1 MKKFNFLV
9 VAYLF
14 FIATVANAKQTLSL
28 ADDLMSPAGI
38 DLLINIIFAVLV
50 SASWSA
56 IKGQR
61 NPDGNSSL
69 TAVIL
74 GRCFLG
80 AVVGIIAYAI
90 TESYEIDDW
99 LQVAIVGVAAWG
111 GDVIPD
117 TLLVRLMKVISG
129 DEQNDKTN

>member
-1 MKKFNFLV
+1 MKKFNFIV
-9 VAYLF
+9 VVYLL
-14 FIATVANAKQTLSL
+14 FIATMANAQQVSL
-28 ADDLMSPAGI
+28 AENLMSPAGI
-38 DLLINIIFAVLV
+38 DLVINIIFAVLV

-61 NPDGNSSL
+61 NPDGSSSL
-69 TAVIL
+69 TAIIL

-80 AVVGIIAYAI
+80 AVVGIIAFAI
-90 TESYEIDDW
+90 TESYEVDNW

-117 TLLVRLMKVISG
+117 TLLVRLIKVISG
-129 DEQNDKTN
+129 EKQNDKTN

>member
-1 MKKFNFLV
+1 MKKFNFMV
-9 VAYLF
+9 VAYLL
-14 FIATVANAKQTLSL
+14 FIATMANAQQASL
-28 ADDLMSPAGI
+28 AENLMSPSGI
-38 DLLINIIFAVLV
+38 DLVINIIFAVLV

-69 TAVIL
+69 AAIIL

-80 AVVGIIAYAI
+80 AVVGIIAFAI
-90 TESYEIDDW
+90 TESYEVDNW

-117 TLLVRLMKVISG
+117 TLLVRLIKVISG
-129 DEQNDKTN
+129 EKQNDKTN

>member
-1 MKKFNFLV
+1 MKKFNFIV
-9 VAYLF
+9 VVYLL
-14 FIATVANAKQTLSL
+14 FITTMANAQQVSL
-28 ADDLMSPAGI
+28 AENLMSPAGI
-38 DLLINIIFAVLV
+38 DLVINIIFAVLV

-69 TAVIL
+69 TAIIL

-80 AVVGIIAYAI
+80 AVVGIIAFAI
-90 TESYEIDDW
+90 TESYEVDNW

-117 TLLVRLMKVISG
+117 TLLVRLIKVISG
-129 DEQNDKTN
+129 EKQNDKTN

>member
-1 MKKFNFLV
+1 MKKFNFIV
-9 VAYLF
+9 VVYLL
-14 FIATVANAKQTLSL
+14 FIATMASAQQVSL
-28 ADDLMSPAGI
+28 AENLMSPAGI
-38 DLLINIIFAVLV
+38 DLVINIIFAVLV

-69 TAVIL
+69 TAIIL

-80 AVVGIIAYAI
+80 AVVGIIAFAI
-90 TESYEIDDW
+90 TESYEVDNW

-117 TLLVRLMKVISG
+117 TLLVRLIKVISG
-129 DEQNDKTN
+129 EKQNDKTN

>member
-1 MKKFNFLV
+1 MKKFNFV
-9 VAYLF
+9 AVAYLF
-14 FIATVANAKQTLSL
+14 CIATLAHAQQTSL
-28 ADDLMSPAGI
+28 AENLMSPVGI
-38 DLLINIIFAVLV
+38 DLVINIIFAVLV

-61 NPDGNSSL
+61 SPDGNSSL
-69 TAVIL
+69 IAVIL

-80 AVVGIIAYAI
+80 AVVGIIAFAI
-90 TESYEIDDW
+90 TESYEVDNW
-99 LQVAIVGVAAWG
+99 LQVAIVGVSAWG

-129 DEQNDKTN
+129 EKQNDETN

>member
-1 MKKFNFLV
+1 MKKFNFIV
-9 VAYLF
+9 VVYLL
-14 FIATVANAKQTLSL
+14 FIATMANAQQVSL
-28 ADDLMSPAGI
+28 AENLMSPSGI
-38 DLLINIIFAVLV
+38 DLVINIIFAVLV

-69 TAVIL
+69 NAIIL

-80 AVVGIIAYAI
+80 AVVGIIAFAI
-90 TESYEIDDW
+90 TESYEVDNW

-117 TLLVRLMKVISG
+117 TLLVRLIKVISG
-129 DEQNDKTN
+129 EKQNDKTN

>member
-1 MKKFNFLV
+1 MKKFNFIV
-9 VAYLF
+9 VVYLL
-14 FIATVANAKQTLSL
+14 FIATMANAQQVSL
-28 ADDLMSPAGI
+28 AEDLMSPAGI
-38 DLLINIIFAVLV
+38 DLVINIIFAVLV

-69 TAVIL
+69 TAIIL

-80 AVVGIIAYAI
+80 AVVGIIAFAI
-90 TESYEIDDW
+90 TESYEVDNW

-117 TLLVRLMKVISG
+117 TLLVRLIKVISG
-129 DEQNDKTN
+129 EKQNDKTN

>member
-1 MKKFNFLV
+1 MKKFNFIV
-9 VAYLF
+9 VVYLL
-14 FIATVANAKQTLSL
+14 FITTMANAQQVSL
-28 ADDLMSPAGI
+28 AENLMSPAGI
-38 DLLINIIFAVLV
+38 DLVINIIFAVLV

-80 AVVGIIAYAI
+80 AVVGIIAFAI
-90 TESYEIDDW
+90 TESYEVDNW

-117 TLLVRLMKVISG
+117 TLLVRLIKVISG
-129 DEQNDKTN
+129 EKQNDKTN

>member
-1 MKKFNFLV
+1 MKKFNFMV
-9 VAYLF
+9 VAYLL
-14 FIATVANAKQTLSL
+14 FIATMANAQQASL
-28 ADDLMSPAGI
+28 AENLMSPAGI
-38 DLLINIIFAVLV
+38 DLVINIIFAVLV

-61 NPDGNSSL
+61 NPDGNSGL
-69 TAVIL
+69 TAIIL

-80 AVVGIIAYAI
+80 AVVGIIAFAI
-90 TESYEIDDW
+90 TESYEVDNW

-117 TLLVRLMKVISG
+117 TLLVRLIKVISG
-129 DEQNDKTN
+129 EKQNDKTN